1 MKHTP
6 SLALRSLLARPV
18 RTLLTTSGI
27 ILGVAV
33 ILAISITNLS
43 TMKSI
48 ATLFNEASGKAHLV
62 VTSSWTGDP
71 GFPQDVMDR
80 IANQPG
86 VKALV
91 PTLHVQT
98 LLADE
103 LTPAEIGV
111 SLFGAVRGSLALYG
125 IDPALDVEAREYK
138 IVEGKF
144 LSSREPEAYDVV
156 LVQDFAAEKELQ
168 VGDQLRIVV
177 PGGTEELRVVGLMS
191 KEGPGQIN
199 NGAFGVIP
207 LQTAQALYSRSGE
220 LDQID
225 IVALPEAASGQD
237 LDKLQASLQARLGSD
252 YAVVYPASQGKR
264 VTQMLDTYQLGLNF
278 FSVVALFVGGFLIYN
293 AFSMTV
299 VERTREIGM
308 LRTLGMTRGQVMRQI
323 LTEASIVAVI
333 GSALGV
339 GTGVLLARGLIRL
352 MELLVAQEVVQT
364 QVPLDGLIT
373 SVFVGIGVTI
383 VAAGLPA
390 WQAGRISPLEA
401 LRIRGSSREN
411 WVVVKGWRVG
421 LALCV
426 VSLILI
432 LFRPFPV
439 AVQYHLSQAAVFGLF
454 VGVTLLIPVTV
465 SAWERVTRTPM
476 RRIYGAEGQLGSRN
490 TQRARFRT
498 ALTVAAL
505 MVGAAMILGVRGM
518 TDAFKHDITS
528 WIEVYIGGDLYV
540 YSSMPMRADLAR
552 RLEGVDGVAAATPFR
567 YVDAE
572 ATRPDG
578 KSEWLI
584 FTGLD
589 PESHEQVTSFIFAAG
604 QGDPAQLLSRLA
616 AGDAIFISSVLSER
630 YGLKKGD
637 TLRLS
642 TKRGKH
648 DFEIAAV
655 VVDFYNQ
662 GLIVDGNW
670 SDLRRYFGVNDVNS
684 FLLKIEP
691 GRPVDAIKADIDRL
705 YSQRY
710 HLTTESNKALKA
722 RALQLASQAFSMFD
736 VLALIAMIV
745 AALGVVNTLMM
756 NVLERTREIG
766 MLRSLGMTR
775 RQVAKMILAEAG
787 LIGIIGGVF
796 GLGFGLFLSRL
807 ILTAANAIQGYDLT
821 YVLPKEGI
829 VISLFIALITSQI
842 AAIWPARRAAGIRI
856 IEAIQFE

>member
-1 MKHTP
+1 MKRAP

-48 ATLFNEASGKAHLV
+48 STLFTEASGKAHLV

-71 GFPQDVMDR
+71 GFPEEILDR
-80 IANQPG
+80 IANQPN

-125 IDPALDVEAREYK
+125 IDPALDMEAREYK
-138 IVEGKF
+138 IVEGEF
-144 LSSREPEAYDVV
+144 LSPKEPEAYDVV
-156 LVQDFAAEKELQ
+156 LVKDFATEKELQ
-168 VGDQLRIVV
+168 VGSELRIVV
-177 PGGTEELRVVGLMS
+177 AGGTEVLQVVGLMS

-207 LQTAQALYSRSGE
+207 LQTAQALYSRAGE

-225 IVALPEAASGQD
+225 IVAAPEASSGQD
-237 LDKLQASLQARLGSD
+237 LDRLQASIQERLGSD
-252 YAVVYPASQGKR
+252 YSVIYPATQGRR

-293 AFSMTV
+293 AFSMTI

-323 LTEASIVAVI
+323 LSEASLVAVV

-339 GTGVLLARGLIRL
+339 GAGILLARGLIRL
-352 MELLVAQEVVQT
+352 MELLVAQEVTQT
-364 QVPLDGLIT
+364 QVPMNGLIT
-373 SVFVGIGVTI
+373 SVFVGICVTV
-383 VAAGLPA
+383 VAATLPA

-411 WVVVKGWRVG
+411 WVVLKGWRVG
-421 LALCV
+421 LLLCI

-432 LFRPFPV
+432 LYRPFPV
-439 AVQYHLSQAAVFGLF
+439 SIQYHVSQGAVFTLF
-454 VGVTLLIPVTV
+454 LGVTLLIPVTV
-465 SAWERVTRTPM
+465 SAWERMTRPWM
-476 RRIYGAEGQLGSRN
+476 RRVYGTEGQLGSRN

-518 TDAFKHDITS
+518 TDAFKYDVTN

-540 YSSMPMRADLAR
+540 YSSMPMRADMAR

-567 YVDAE
+567 YVDVE

-578 KSEWLI
+578 RSEWLI

-604 QGDPAQLLSRLA
+604 QGDPAQLLNRLT

-662 GLIVDGNW
+662 GLIVHGNW
-670 SDLRRYFGVNDVNS
+670 SDLRRYFGVNDVSS

-691 GRPVDAIKADIDRL
+691 DRSVDAIKAEIDRL

-710 HLTTESNKALKA
+710 HLTTESNKVLKA

-745 AALGVVNTLMM
+745 ASLGVVNTLMM

-787 LIGIIGGVF
+787 LIGIIGGAF
-796 GLGFGLFLSRL
+796 GLVFGLFLSRL

>member
-1 MKHTP
+1 MTHAP

-43 TMKSI
+43 TIKSI
-48 ATLFNEASGKAHLV
+48 STLFSEASGKAHLMV
-62 VTSSWTGDP
+62 MNSWSGDP
-71 GFPQDVMDR
+71 GFPEDVMDR
-80 IANQPG
+80 IANHPG

-111 SLFGAVRGSLALYG
+111 SFFGAVRGSLTLYG
-125 IDPALDVEAREYK
+125 IDPVLDTEAREYK
-138 IVEGKF
+138 IVEGEF
-144 LSSREPEAYDVV
+144 LSAKKPEAYNVV
-156 LVQDFAAEKELQ
+156 LVKDFADEKKLE
-168 VGDQLRIVV
+168 VGDELRIVV
-177 PGGTEELRVVGLMS
+177 TGGAEVLRVVGLMS

-207 LQTAQALYSRSGE
+207 LRTAQQIYSRAGE
-220 LDQID
+220 LDQVD
-225 IVALPEAASGQD
+225 IIALPGSSSGHD
-237 LDKLQASLQARLGSD
+237 LDMLQASIQERLGPD

-293 AFSMTV
+293 AFSMTI

-308 LRTLGMTRGQVMRQI
+308 LRTLGMTRRQIMRQI
-323 LTEASIVAVI
+323 LTEASLVAVI
-333 GSALGV
+333 GSAIGV
-339 GTGVLLARGLIRL
+339 GAGILLARGLIRI
-352 MELLVAQEVVQT
+352 MELLLAQEVVQT
-364 QVPLDGLIT
+364 QVPVDGLIT
-373 SVFVGIGVTI
+373 SVFVGIVVTI
-383 VAAGLPA
+383 VAAALPA

-411 WVVVKGWRVG
+411 WVVLEGWKVG
-421 LALCV
+421 VLLST
-426 VSLILI
+426 VSLVLI
-432 LFRPFPV
+432 IYRPFPV
-439 AVQYHLSQAAVFGLF
+439 KVQYVLSQAAVFALF
-454 VGVTLLIPVTV
+454 VGVTLLLPVTV
-465 SAWERVTRTPM
+465 SAWERLTRPPI

-518 TDAFKHDITS
+518 TDAFKYDITN

-540 YSSMPMRADLAR
+540 YSSMPMRADLGR

-567 YVDAE
+567 YVDVEVA
-572 ATRPDG
+572 RPDG

-589 PESHEQVTSFIFAAG
+589 PQSHEQVTSFIFAAG
-604 QGDPAQLLSRLA
+604 QGDPAQLLNRLA

-637 TLRLS
+637 TLQLD

-670 SDLRRYFGVNDVNS
+670 NDLRRYFGVNDVS
-684 FLLKIEP
+684 SYLLKIEP
-691 GRPVDAIKADIDRL
+691 GRSVDAVKEEIDRL

-710 HLTTESNKALKA
+710 RLTTESNKVLKA

-745 AALGVVNTLMM
+745 ASLGVVNTLMM

-787 LIGIIGGVF
+787 LIGIIGGAF
-796 GLGFGLFLSRL
+796 GLVFGLFLSRL